1 MMTIASDGG
10 GTLGL
15 NVVLCALTG
24 LLAPKRVPSWMLE
37 GSQGDQRRSCWP
49 LRISHG
55 HLRGPPGSGPIRG
68 SPGLHKGSPWTLRCY
83 LCAKICAMFGFG
95 LYWWFYRGQI
105 YGYSERLPTDQQ
117 QESGRVLQFNFALIV
132 TLNLLALCEFQQDH
146 LSSSSPP
153 GG

>member
-1 MMTIASDGG
+1 MTIANGGGGRGIRQMMTIAGERGG

-55 HLRGPPGSGPIRG
+55 HLRGLGLGPLGVPLGSIRG
-68 SPGLHKGSPWTLRCY
+68 PLG
-83 LCAKICAMFGFG
+83 A
-95 LYWWFYRGQI
+95 
-105 YGYSERLPTDQQ
+105 
-117 QESGRVLQFNFALIV
+117 
-132 TLNLLALCEFQQDH
+132 
-146 LSSSSPP
+146 
-153 GG
+153 